1 MYIDKSMTILKNFL
15 LRPYDGVC
23 GSPPPPRSD
32 RTSPPPSPVRPNLT
46 PRICRGIELICKL
59 ANGLLPIKP

>member
-23 GSPPPPRSD
+23 GSPPPHP
-32 RTSPPPSPVRPNLT
+32 PVRPNLT

>member
-23 GSPPPPRSD
+23 GSPPP
-32 RTSPPPSPVRPNLT
+32 PVRPNLT